1 MKRLKIIT
9 IILSVVIFFL
19 GNANLVQATSDNKK
33 IHKNIYIENIDVSN
47 LTKEDAQKKIYN
59 FLNKNKQIKLVNGS
73 SNYILNL
80 DNIEVS
86 YDIKE
91 SIDCAYNLDKNK
103 DFLSNA
109 KTKINLDLGKK
120 VHVKLNKTYNYKKL
134 NEFMDQL
141 DEAIR
146 IEPVNASI
154 IKEENLEYKKEIYGS
169 KLDRGKFKHIIVD
182 KINNMSY
189 GEVKIPKL
197 EIKPKYLYEDL
208 IKINAVLGSYETY
221 FNPNIYNRVNNIKV
235 GAEAINNIILSP
247 EEEFSFNSYINSEN
261 RKGEFKKAPV
271 IINGKLKDG
280 LGGGICQV
288 STTLY
293 NAALYAGLEITNVRN
308 HSIPS
313 SYISKGRDATIST
326 GDIDLRFKNNFEV
339 PIFITHKV
347 YNDKIISIIYG
358 SEECKKEID
367 VITEL
372 VKSVPYNIKSK
383 NSKNLYEGEKS
394 IYQKGRKGYKINT
407 FRVYKQNGEEIKE
420 LIRENYYPPMDKI
433 VIYGTKKKIENSTNS
448 EII

>member
-1 MKRLKIIT
+1 MKRLKII
-9 IILSVVIFFL
+9 IILSLVIFFL
-19 GNANLVQATSDNKK
+19 GNTNLVQATSDRKK

-47 LTKEDAQKKIYN
+47 LTKEDAQIKIYN
-59 FLNKNKQIKLVNGS
+59 FINNNKKIKLVNDS

-80 DNIEVS
+80 DNIEVN
-86 YDIKE
+86 YDIKK
-91 SIDCAYNLDKNK
+91 SVDYAYNLDKNK
-103 DFLSNA
+103 NFLANI
-109 KTKINLDLGKK
+109 KTRINLDLGKN
-120 VHVKLNKTYNYKKL
+120 VCIKLNKTYSCEKL
-134 NEFMDQL
+134 NEFIDKL
-141 DEAIR
+141 DKAIR
-146 IEPVNASI
+146 IEAVNASI
-154 IKEENLEYKKEIYGS
+154 IKVENNLEYKREIYGS
-169 KLDRGKFKHIIVD
+169 ELDKGKFKHIIVD

-189 GEVKIPKL
+189 GEEKIPKK

-208 IKINAVLGSYETY
+208 VKINTVLGSYETY

-235 GAEAINNIILSP
+235 SANATNNIILNP
-247 EEEFSFNSYINSEN
+247 LEEFSFNSYVNSEN
-261 RKGEFKKAPV
+261 LKGEFKEAPV

-326 GDIDLRFKNNFEV
+326 GDIDLRFKNNFDS

-347 YNDKIISIIYG
+347 FNDKIISTIYG
-358 SEECKKEID
+358 SENCKKEID
-367 VITEL
+367 VVTEL
-372 VKSVPYNIKSK
+372 VKSVPYDIKSK
-383 NSKNLYEGEKS
+383 NSENLYEGEKS

-407 FRVYKQNGEEIKE
+407 FRVYKKDGKEIKE

-433 VIYGTKKKIENSTNS
+433 VIYGTKKKLNITNS
-448 EII
+448 EAI